1 VTQPPSR
8 ITGWRSAFAAAPL
21 RRTTFA
27 GVACQSESWL
37 AHPKLVGLEVRL
49 RGCAASADNLRRR
62 GLPTGAHAPVAKRE
76 RRLAERVGF
85 VPLDCPTISD
95 LGVL

>member
-1 VTQPPSR
+1 MQCGNREAMSD
-8 ITGWRSAFAAAPL
+8 SAP
-21 RRTTFA
+21 
-27 GVACQSESWL
+27 VAYNW
-37 AHPKLVGLEVRL
+37 LEVRL

-85 VPLDCPTISD
+85 VPLEYSWVND
-95 LGVL
+95 LGLF

>member
-1 VTQPPSR
+1 VQCGNREAMSD
-8 ITGWRSAFAAAPL
+8 SAP
-21 RRTTFA
+21 
-27 GVACQSESWL
+27 VAYNW
-37 AHPKLVGLEVRL
+37 LEVRL